1 MKIKISLL
9 VLGAGLALAGCTD
22 KEAETK
28 MAEMEANMKKADSTC
43 TASMTMMQGK
53 VDSMQMML
61 DSMQTAMDK
70 MPTTTT
76 STGIKSK
83 PILKSDVPVKKKPG
97 GN

>member
-9 VLGAGLALAGCTD
+9 VLGAGLALAGCKD
-22 KEAETK
+22 KEAEAKITQ
-28 MAEMEANMKKADSTC
+28 MEADMKKADSTC
-43 TASMTMMQGK
+43 TAGMTMMQGK

-61 DSMQTAMDK
+61 DSMQTAMDN
-70 MPTTTT
+70 MPT

-83 PILKSDVPVKKKPG
+83 PVLKSNVQIKKKPG

>member
-22 KEAETK
+22 KEAEAK
-28 MAEMEANMKKADSTC
+28 MAQMEADMKKADSTC
-43 TASMTMMQGK
+43 TAGMTMMQGK

-61 DSMQTAMDK
+61 DSMQNAMDN
-70 MPTTTT
+70 MPAATT
-76 STGIKSK
+76 STGVKTK
-83 PILKSDVPVKKKPG
+83 PVLKSDVPVKKKPG